1 MSQCWFMSGAPNS
14 CSLRNSTD
22 DYIEPSG
29 GMLGLGS
36 DAKALRDPYSYIHGR
51 MSANHRESGH
61 QSIFGFGCGVVR
73 KEERGVDWCLV
84 VFGTSCSFAVCIMA
98 AGGEVQVGYHINACG
113 MVVDRNC
120 HGGEPSRCRPR

>member
-1 MSQCWFMSGAPNS
+1 M
-14 CSLRNSTD
+14 CSLRNPTGGC
-22 DYIEPSG
+22 IEPSG
-29 GMLGLGS
+29 GILGLGS
-36 DAKALRDPYSYIHGR
+36 DAKALRDPYSYVHGR

-98 AGGEVQVGYHINACG
+98 AGGEVQVGY
-113 MVVDRNC
+113 R
-120 HGGEPSRCRPR
+120 GEIY